1 MTGTNS
7 PRATGAS
14 RASRVSRPSARELIE
29 AIVDPGSWHGWDEPV
44 EITTDDPEY
53 RADLE
58 RARERTG
65 LDESVI
71 TGEGRIE
78 GRRVALVACEFRFLA
93 GSIGVAAGE
102 RLVRAVERAT
112 AERLPLLAAPASG
125 GTRMQEGTVAFLQMV
140 KVAAA
145 ITDHKAAGLPYLV
158 HLRHPTTGGV
168 LASWGSL
175 GHVTAAE
182 PGALIGF
189 MGPRVHEALY
199 GEEFPPGVQNAEN
212 LMNHGLIDAVLPLSR
227 LSGVAARVLR
237 VLCAGDAVPG
247 VAPASLPATVGAGAA
262 AGPTAEV
269 GPGAPSDAPGGTPGR
284 GGGSSARGGPSAAS
298 GNGHGGAEAA
308 EAKGTAAHGEV
319 AGGRW
324 DAEAG
329 PPSAAPGHVAPG
341 GCGAERGAGGA
352 ATAEAAGPAGDV
364 SAAHDQAALAAS
376 AGVSG
381 APEGVEGGAPAP
393 AVGAGPES
401 GEPGRR
407 GDAAPGSAPVA
418 APGQTGS
425 GASTEPVPGPGVP
438 GGAPEAPGG
447 SMTSAPGAP
456 DDTEVGAAVPSAEV
470 SIRASRRVERPG
482 VRDLLRVAAEDVS
495 PLSGTGAGEHD
506 PGLLLALA
514 RVGGTP
520 CVVLGHNRRS
530 ARKGET
536 AEGPG
541 EGQAL
546 GPAGLRTARRGM
558 RIAAELGL
566 PLLTVIDTAGAALSR
581 EAEEGGLAAEIA
593 RCLADMVTLPAPTLC
608 LLLGQGAGGA
618 ALALLPA
625 DRVVAARHA
634 WLSPLP
640 PEGASAILHR
650 TTERAYEVAARQ
662 GVRSADLLAQGIVDR
677 IVEEDAE
684 DAEGSGAPDAFLSRL
699 GRLLGAELAALRAQD
714 PDERLAARRVRHRRI
729 GLPR

>member
-1 MTGTNS
+1 MTATNS
-7 PRATGAS
+7 SGGSGGSGAS
-14 RASRVSRPSARELIE
+14 RGVARASARELIE

-44 EITTDDPEY
+44 AITTDDPDY

-237 VLCAGDAVPG
+237 VLCAGDT
-247 VAPASLPATVGAGAA
+247 APAPAPAPA
-262 AGPTAEV
+262 AGPVPGQPGDAGGASTEPTR
-269 GPGAPSDAPGGTPGR
+269 GPGAPGGARAAADAAAPRASADAWGAPGPAAEAKPGAPGGAPGSAPGGTPETER
-284 GGGSSARGGPSAAS
+284 A
-298 GNGHGGAEAA
+298 
-308 EAKGTAAHGEV
+308 
-319 AGGRW
+319 
-324 DAEAG
+324 DAT
-329 PPSAAPGHVAPG
+329 SDS
-341 GCGAERGAGGA
+341 
-352 ATAEAAGPAGDV
+352 T
-364 SAAHDQAALAAS
+364 
-376 AGVSG
+376 
-381 APEGVEGGAPAP
+381 
-393 AVGAGPES
+393 GPE
-401 GEPGRR
+401 
-407 GDAAPGSAPVA
+407 AV
-418 APGQTGS
+418 
-425 GASTEPVPGPGVP
+425 
-438 GGAPEAPGG
+438 
-447 SMTSAPGAP
+447 
-456 DDTEVGAAVPSAEV
+456 VPSAEV
-470 SIRASRRVERPG
+470 SIRASRRPERPG

-530 ARKGET
+530 ARKGDT
-536 AEGPG
+536 AEGPR

-558 RIAAELGL
+558 HIAAEIGL

-677 IVEEDAE
+677 VVEEDASDSGGGSRAG
-684 DAEGSGAPDAFLSRL
+684 DASRAPDAFLSRL
-699 GRLLGAELAALRAQD
+699 GHLLGAELAALRAQD